1 MNALIEIQI
10 SASYVDRSITGS
22 QIFETEK
29 FRKEMSWASQ
39 KRVRTN
45 QNIYITSLTRASN
58 EIIQRKYTRQ

>member
-29 FRKEMSWASQ
+29 FRKEMSWESQ

-45 QNIYITSLTRASN
+45 QKIYTTSLTRALN
-58 EIIQRKYTRQ
+58 EII

>member
-29 FRKEMSWASQ
+29 FRKEMSWESQ